1 MTKIPFEQKN
11 TCRLIHKFTAKSL
24 TPITTHRNKETEYE
38 KFLHGILVNQQI
50 II

>member
-1 MTKIPFEQKN
+1 MTKISSEQKN
-11 TCRLIHKFTAKSL
+11 TCKLIHKFTAKSL
-24 TPITTHRNKETEYE
+24 TPITTTQHKETDYE